1 MIPLALLLN
10 RYTLAAAAVA
20 VVAAG
25 AFWYRAEL
33 IQSGYDTAMTEV
45 QIAQADRLREQINE
59 TSRLVGVVKGLQ
71 DDAQKQRASIDGFRD
86 RERVA
91 AQRLRDQEADHR
103 VRLAAASAEA
113 LRIYAASIDGN
124 LERCRADVERF
135 AEEAARGSIAAW
147 TLKEYL
153 DALP

>member
-10 RYTLAAAAVA
+10 RYTAGAAALA

-25 AFWYRAEL
+25 AFWYRGEL
-33 IQSGYDTAMTEV
+33 IQTGYDTAMSEV
-45 QIAQADRLREQINE
+45 REAQADRLREQINE

-71 DDAQKQRASIDGFRD
+71 DDAQKQRESIDGFRD
-86 RERVA
+86 RERLA
-91 AQRLRDQEADHR
+91 AQRLRDQEIDHQR
-103 VRLAAASAEA
+103 RLASASAEA

-135 AEEAARGSIAAW
+135 AAEAARGSVAAYE
-147 TLKEYL
+147 LKGYV

>member
-1 MIPLALLLN
+1 MIALLLN
-10 RYTLAAAAVA
+10 RYALGAALLAALL
-20 VVAAG
+20 AG
-25 AFWYRAEL
+25 AYWYRGEL
-33 IQSGYDTAMTEV
+33 VQTGYDQAMTEV
-45 QIAQADRLREQINE
+45 QIAQAERLREQAKE

-71 DDAQKQRASIDGFRD
+71 DDAQKQQSNIDGFRD
-86 RERVA
+86 RERLA

-103 VRLAAASAEA
+103 ARLAAASAEA

-135 AEEAARGSIAAW
+135 AQEAARGSVAAH
-147 TLKEYL
+147 TLKNYV